1 MIAPYFCARYCGRNT
16 VCKVTVNGRI
26 RTVSFDLGSLD
37 EALECVLDDL
47 RSTYGTEPVPKD
59 MLFNEMRE
67 QYDERTTRDIFDEA
81 IRTLEKED
89 VIVATNHWIRMITT
103 GKLYLELI
111 FNVLFL
117 FYRYAN

>member
-1 MIAPYFCARYCGRNT
+1 
-16 VCKVTVNGRI
+16 
-26 RTVSFDLGSLD
+26 
-37 EALECVLDDL
+37 
-47 RSTYGTEPVPKD
+47 